1 MTNCHACLHETPRL
15 LRHGPIYSTGN
26 ILMSFE
32 SKGGAPDGSTK
43 NTNQYFRVFRTKR
56 RCNLQR
62 CNMIQDLRFKGNS
75 RNPSG
80 CILRVWIQDSR
91 SFPAFLKPASSSKAL
106 HCISV
111 NYNSFEQLVFQI
123 LTPTGVWNTG
133 LRGFGLLIRQ
143 QKLVSQRTQ
152 KLNGW
157 TMDRFS

>member
-1 MTNCHACLHETPRL
+1 MKHLGSFGTDRFTVLGTYWCHL
-15 LRHGPIYSTGN
+15 SQ
-26 ILMSFE
+26 
-32 SKGGAPDGSTK
+32 KGEHQMGARGTVK